1 MSKRHLLLSSLLSS
15 HRMVSRKGARLELAD
30 VISFRDQRTTY
41 IVNCSH
47 FRPPFSLFV
56 SLPSASCSP
65 STSISLPPVLSVGR
79 CVCSRECSYAEAR
92 ARALRARIMPSV
104 KLRKGEHGS
113 LCPFKRSRVKWMFS
127 RPRAQCILIASS
139 RNYLLRIPF
148 YEEISGNWGGLT
160 GKYL

>member
-1 MSKRHLLLSSLLSS
+1 MLSRSETSEPLISLIAPTSGLPSSSLFLYLPP
-15 HRMVSRKGARLELAD
+15 RVLPRRPSRSRRFYLLAD
-30 VISFRDQRTTY
+30 ACARASARTLT
-41 IVNCSH
+41 
-47 FRPPFSLFV
+47 R
-56 SLPSASCSP
+56 
-65 STSISLPPVLSVGR
+65 
-79 CVCSRECSYAEAR
+79 AR